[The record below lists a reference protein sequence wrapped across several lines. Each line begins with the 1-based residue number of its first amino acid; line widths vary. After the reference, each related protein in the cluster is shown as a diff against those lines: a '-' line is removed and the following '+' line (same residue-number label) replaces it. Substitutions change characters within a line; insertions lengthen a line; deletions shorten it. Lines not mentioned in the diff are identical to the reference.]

1 MTEEEAQRQQELI
14 NEYNRLVAQVNAARH
29 EQAILEAQLQQ
40 AIIDVDSSESI
51 VRAITPDANDTM
63 RHMNVKLET
72 EGDYIKECLAVLDDV
87 IDSYFKYKNQST
99 AAKNITQ
106 LYDRYYTQYAS
117 YKDLRRVAIGY
128 LIGVNT
134 QLFTTD
140 EPRKLVERVY
150 LMNTEYWLAY
160 AIMSVQLWVSNERE
174 AAERAVRQAIE
185 TDERKSN
192 LFYTLV
198 NLRFGRMDAAKMW
211 YTRYF
216 KDYDPKNVN
225 DDFQY
230 LLQAL
235 LTGVLGKDR
244 DFEAEC
250 NADIN
255 AMFERLKQERLD
267 LEQRL
272 VREVGA
278 FINTRPHVT
287 SKEYAKL
294 GWACPEYQ
302 EILNALSNAET
313 NDKLLKE
320 FERIENAEHDKTL
333 PLDYRMENSLFYLID
348 AYDDEEGE
356 ILDSIRFNQMV
367 TEARGDMDRAQVAF
381 KNFMNERNKAV
392 DLGQLMVR
400 YALETDGKIDAS
412 VQKFAYEFVR
422 PYIRKAAEE
431 FALSYRKS
439 VKQKYN
445 FDIDGAKFAADENGK
460 AVGEAAINAT
470 YKKRAINE
478 TMKDKSF
485 KVAAITGFIALAI
498 GIILVAT
505 LSNFMPVVVIA
516 VVLFVVFAACVAVMI
531 LRAVKIKQ
539 HLDFYRNKALT
550 LLQDALSQLS
560 QWRTDFTAAD
570 AVNTELLTFLQ
581 G

>member
-29 EQAILEAQLQQ
+29 EQAILEAQLRQ

-272 VREVGA
+272 VREVSA

-445 FDIDGAKFAADENGK
+445 FDIDGAKFAADENDK

-485 KVAAITGFIALAI
+485 KIAAITGFIALAI

-560 QWRTDFTAAD
+560 QWRTDFAAAD

>member
-29 EQAILEAQLQQ
+29 EQAILEAQLRQ

-174 AAERAVRQAIE
+174 AAERAVRQAVE

-255 AMFERLKQERLD
+255 TMFERLKQERLD

-278 FINTRPHVT
+278 FFNTRPHVT

-445 FDIDGAKFAADENGK
+445 FDIDGAKFAADENDK

-485 KVAAITGFIALAI
+485 KIAAITGFIALAI
-498 GIILVAT
+498 GIILVAA

-560 QWRTDFTAAD
+560 QWRTDFAAAD